1 LVAGAAQAVGGGH
14 SAATLFCRAGVA
26 ACTQIVGTMREYR
39 RVGRLREDDERNSK
53 REKGVLSNIKW
64 KRKIV

>member
-1 LVAGAAQAVGGGH
+1 
-14 SAATLFCRAGVA
+14 
-26 ACTQIVGTMREYR
+26 MREHR